1 MGFLGSLGAGLST
14 ATGIASG
21 IAGIVQGE
29 RNYAMQK
36 ENYAYQKNLQ
46 NTIFN
51 REDNAVQ
58 RRVADLKAAG
68 LSPTLAAGSSAGSG
82 AVVSTVAPQNHS
94 SDAIS
99 NFDVASK
106 AFNALIMKAQYEKTK
121 ADASASQINAGILKR
136 DYDSMVDHG
145 TNSYSESALSKYT
158 GIYDIIKNIFGLGN
172 NDGTLRNTSV
182 PPSSTSL
189 PNLLNS
195 IDNSLLNLDLPFVNA
210 ADKARF
216 RKYYREMKE
225 QQFEHKVVTSSG
237 QGSSGSAGGGFG
249 GGGGGGW

>member
-1 MGFLGSLGAGLST
+1 MSFLGSLGAGLST

-21 IAGIVQGE
+21 VAGIVQGE
-29 RNYAMQK
+29 RNYNMQK

-82 AVVSTVAPQNHS
+82 AVVSTVAPQNQS
-94 SDAIS
+94 AKSIKD
-99 NFDVASK
+99 FDVGLQ
-106 AFNALIMKAQYEKTK
+106 ALNVLTMNAQYEKTK
-121 ADASASQINAGILKR
+121 ADAKASQINAGILKR
-136 DYDSMVDHG
+136 DYDSMVNHG

-158 GIYDIIKNIFGLGN
+158 GLFDMVSKIFGLG
-172 NDGTLRNTSV
+172 DSGTLANTM
-182 PPSSTSL
+182 SSSNAI
-189 PNLLNS
+189 PNLLS
-195 IDNSLLNLDLPFVNA
+195 KIDSGLVNLDLPFVNLSE
-210 ADKARF
+210 KARY
-216 RKYYREMKE
+216 RKYIQEMKDL
-225 QQFEHKVVTSSG
+225 QLDHKTVVSSG
-237 QGSSGSAGGGFG
+237 KGTSGIAGGGFG